1 VSSYP
6 YIYILGK
13 VNPIRSASLYGDN
26 EALLN
31 KWFIRTG
38 KRSQIF
44 LATKF
49 GFVKNSPTYEVD
61 SSPEYAKAA
70 CAESLKTLGVDYID
84 LYYVHNANPATPIEA
99 TMRALKELKE

>member
-1 VSSYP
+1 MLVKANLFRP
-6 YIYILGK
+6 H
-13 VNPIRSASLYGDN
+13 SLYGDN
-26 EALLN
+26 ETCLN
-31 KWFIRTG
+31 KWFQRTG

-49 GFVKNSPTYEVD
+49 GFVKNSPTYAVD
-61 SSPEYAKAA
+61 TSPEYAKAA
-70 CAESLKTLGVDYID
+70 CEKSLKTLGVDYID